1 MNFLQNTKSPVGFR
15 NSSDPFSITGP
26 DGSTLQHPN
35 MAGVQKNQNEVL
47 RIVLVGKTGVGKSA
61 TANTIL
67 GKKVFESYRSPVSL
81 TKECDKARGEV
92 DGREVAIVDTPGLF
106 DTNLSQ
112 EETLMK
118 IAKCIS
124 FSAPGPHVF
133 LVVIALVRFTKE
145 EKDAVD
151 MIQKFFGK
159 DAAKYIM
166 VLFTNADQLDEE
178 QTIEDFLR
186 ACPDLQDVIANCGGR
201 YHDFN
206 NRDKKNRSQVTELLE
221 KINKMVTM
229 NGGSHYTTEMFQK
242 AERAIEEETK
252 RILKEKEEEVH
263 REEEK
268 LKAKYDGEF
277 LKKHQAILGA
287 ATFASARCLAEGQN
301 DFTNNYWRY
310 LSSSCSI
317 L

>member
-1 MNFLQNTKSPVGFR
+1 
-15 NSSDPFSITGP
+15 
-26 DGSTLQHPN
+26 
-35 MAGVQKNQNEVL
+35 MAGVQKKQNEML

-67 GKKVFESYRSPVSL
+67 GKKVFESHSSPVSL

-112 EETLMK
+112 DETLMK

-133 LVVIALVRFTKE
+133 LVMIALVRFTQE

-159 DAAKYIM
+159 DAARYIM
-166 VLFTNADQLDEE
+166 VLFTNADQLEE
-178 QTIEDFLR
+178 DQTIEEFLR
-186 ACPDLQDVIANCGGR
+186 ASVDLQDVIANCGGR

-229 NGGSHYTTEMFQK
+229 NGGSHYTTEMFQT

-252 RILKEKEEEVH
+252 RILREKEEEVR

-268 LKAKYDGEF
+268 LKAKYEGEF
-277 LKKHQAILGA
+277 LKKQQAILGA
-287 ATFASARCLAEGQN
+287 ATYASARCSAEEQN
-301 DFTNNYWRY
+301 NFVKHYRGLFSY
-310 LSSSCSI
+310 LCSI